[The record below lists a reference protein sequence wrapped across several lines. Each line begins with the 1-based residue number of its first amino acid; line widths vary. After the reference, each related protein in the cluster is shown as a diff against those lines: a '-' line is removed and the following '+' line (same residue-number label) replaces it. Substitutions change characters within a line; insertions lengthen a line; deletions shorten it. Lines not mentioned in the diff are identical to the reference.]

1 MPRKPSESCAN
12 TSTLSS
18 KQNSIH
24 VKGVT
29 IGVHF
34 EAHVSVRVIPVAHFY
49 TGNENMN
56 MNCAKECYLGNI
68 NKQDLDDDWNVSKT
82 FKHP

>member
-12 TSTLSS
+12 TSTLSF
-18 KQNSIH
+18 KQNSKH

-29 IGVHF
+29 IGVHY
-34 EAHVSVRVIPVAHFY
+34 EAHFSVRVIPVAHFY
-49 TGNENMN
+49 NGNENMN

-68 NKQDLDDDWNVSKT
+68 NEQDLDDD
-82 FKHP
+82 

>member
-1 MPRKPSESCAN
+1 MISKKCKENRFCAN
-12 TSTLSS
+12 TSTLSF
-18 KQNSIH
+18 KQNSKH

-34 EAHVSVRVIPVAHFY
+34 EAHVSLRVIPVAHFY
-49 TGNENMN
+49 TGNEIMN

-68 NKQDLDDDWNVSKT
+68 NEQDLDDD
-82 FKHP
+82 

>member
-12 TSTLSS
+12 TSILSFKQYS
-18 KQNSIH
+18 KH

-29 IGVHF
+29 IGVNF
-34 EAHVSVRVIPVAHFY
+34 EAHVSVRVIPVAHFD
-49 TGNENMN
+49 TGNENIN

-68 NKQDLDDDWNVSKT
+68 NEQDLDDD
-82 FKHP
+82 